1 MKLKTLDQEMSV
13 CKVVSISD
21 IDLNGKFFFIGKTDE
36 EISLVC
42 LTSDVPDNTTDRVD
56 GWRTFRIEGVLDF
69 SLIGILSEISKVLAE
84 NKIGIFVVSTYNTDY
99 ILVKK
104 ENLQKAQQVLKG
116 CRLRCSL
123 ENRPFDICKAGLKQ
137 PAIRPLDPWSVTSE
151 KPDIYFFSA
160 DSKKPQKIE
169 QIHSNL

>member
-1 MKLKTLDQEMSV
+1 MPIRQGSAFLIDLRENTEMKLKTLDQELSV

-21 IDLNGKFFFIGKTDE
+21 IDLNGKFFFVGKTDE

-69 SLIGILSEISKVLAE
+69 SLIGILSEISKVLAD

-104 ENLQKAQQVLKG
+104 TF
-116 CRLRCSL
+116 RR
-123 ENRPFDICKAGLKQ
+123 R
-137 PAIRPLDPWSVTSE
+137 
-151 KPDIYFFSA
+151 
-160 DSKKPQKIE
+160 SK
-169 QIHSNL
+169 L

>member
-1 MKLKTLDQEMSV
+1 MKLKTLDQELSV

-21 IDLNGKFFFIGKTDE
+21 IDLNGKFFFVGKTDE

-42 LTSDVPDNTTDRVD
+42 LTSD

-104 ENLQKAQQVLKG
+104 ENLQKAQQALKATG
-116 CRLRCSL
+116 Y
-123 ENRPFDICKAGLKQ
+123 E
-137 PAIRPLDPWSVTSE
+137 VV
-151 KPDIYFFSA
+151 
-160 DSKKPQKIE
+160 
-169 QIHSNL
+169 

>member
-1 MKLKTLDQEMSV
+1 MKLKTLDQELSV
-13 CKVVSISD
+13 CKEVSISD
-21 IDLNGKFFFIGKTDE
+21 IDLNGKFFFVGKTDE

-42 LTSDVPDNTTDRVD
+42 LASDVPDNTTDRFD

-104 ENLQKAQQVLKG
+104 ENFQKAQQALKATG
-116 CRLRCSL
+116 Y
-123 ENRPFDICKAGLKQ
+123 E
-137 PAIRPLDPWSVTSE
+137 VV
-151 KPDIYFFSA
+151 
-160 DSKKPQKIE
+160 
-169 QIHSNL
+169 

>member
-1 MKLKTLDQEMSV
+1 MKLKTLDQELSV

-42 LTSDVPDNTTDRVD
+42 LTSDVPENTTDRVD

-69 SLIGILSEISKVLAE
+69 SLIGILSEISKVLAD
-84 NKIGIFVVSTYNTDY
+84 NKIFVVSTYNTDY

-104 ENLQKAQQVLKG
+104 ENLQKAQQALKASG
-116 CRLRCSL
+116 Y
-123 ENRPFDICKAGLKQ
+123 EVA
-137 PAIRPLDPWSVTSE
+137 
-151 KPDIYFFSA
+151 
-160 DSKKPQKIE
+160 
-169 QIHSNL
+169 